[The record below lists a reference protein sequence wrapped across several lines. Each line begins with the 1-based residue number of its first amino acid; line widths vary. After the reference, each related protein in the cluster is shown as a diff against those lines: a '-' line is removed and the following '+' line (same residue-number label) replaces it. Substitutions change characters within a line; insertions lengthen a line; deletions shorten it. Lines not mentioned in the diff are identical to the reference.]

1 MNDHD
6 SRTLKSPQTA
16 DAPTTIDRRDADA
29 LTRTMTVLDDV
40 DAGDDELPAVA
51 GARDRYLVVSDSG
64 REYVVDA
71 RRGRCSCPDHEYRN
85 TRCIHLRRVAFATG
99 ERELPNW
106 ADDDAV
112 DDALGQ
118 HVQRVAT
125 DGGTI
130 DDDQRDPVVDGIE
143 TDLSETPTLDEGETA
158 TIEVTLD
165 GVHLSTVSDGVIH
178 PAKSDLDAGEY
189 EPIGAISRAV
199 ERAVERHDLAVA
211 AYRHATIDVPI
222 DEIVDD
228 EFQISPYIVTI
239 TFTVD
244 VERFLDAH
252 GPRADGGT
260 IATDAGASTPTSST
274 SETETD
280 DAGEQLPD
288 GVDTA
293 DVAVADTGA
302 GLLVFEVEREYRDF
316 LDRDVEVARELIG
329 FSDVGDWDAIDEAV
343 RARGHEHGDV
353 LHLPEFDVDAL
364 PDPVGG
370 GNGGDDR

>member
-1 MNDHD
+1 
-6 SRTLKSPQTA
+6 
-16 DAPTTIDRRDADA
+16 
-29 LTRTMTVLDDV
+29 MTVLDDV
-40 DAGDDELPAVA
+40 DPVDDELPAVA
-51 GARDRYLVVSDSG
+51 GERGVYLVVSNSG
-64 REYVVDA
+64 AEHVVDA
-71 RRGRCSCPDHEYRN
+71 TEPRCTCSDFEYRDV
-85 TRCIHLRRVAFATG
+85 RCKHLRRVAFATG
-99 ERELPNW
+99 ERPLPDWTNR
-106 ADDDAV
+106 AAV
-112 DDALGQ
+112 DDGLGD

-125 DGGTI
+125 DGGSI

-143 TDLSETPTLDEGETA
+143 TDVSETPTLDEGETA

-178 PAKSDLDAGEY
+178 PAKSDADAGEY

-228 EFQISPYIVTI
+228 EYQITPYIVEI
-239 TFTVD
+239 TFEVD
-244 VERFLDAH
+244 VERFLAAH

-260 IATDAGASTPTSST
+260 VATTPPIAPETTTS
-274 SETETD
+274 D

-288 GVDTA
+288 DVDTA

-329 FSDVGDWDAIDEAV
+329 FADVQDWDAIDEAV
-343 RARGHEHGDV
+343 RARGHGHGDV
-353 LHLPEFDVDAL
+353 LHLPEFALDEL
-364 PDPVGG
+364 PDPVDS